1 MYYRPLRHI
10 FRTGEQKILLG
21 LSQANVVGLAAGG
34 FLAMLLLQRFAFLP
48 LLPTAAVCLLSGAG
62 VTFRYR
68 GWPIYL
74 HLYRAARHTLRHAV
88 RPGAFDIDTTTFYRA
103 DPAEGPLLLPALE
116 ADPALPAGADQGRA
130 DHLTGKGRFAA

>member
-21 LSQANVVGLAAGG
+21 LSQANLVGLAAGG
-34 FLAMLLLQRFAFLP
+34 FLAMLLLQRFPFLP
-48 LLPTAAVCLLSGAG
+48 LLPTAAVWLLLGAG

-74 HLYRAARHTLRHAV
+74 HLYRAARYNLRHTM
-88 RPGAFDIDTTTFYRA
+88 RPDAFDIDTTTFYRA
-103 DPAEGPLLLPALE
+103 DLAEGPLLLPPLE
-116 ADPALPAGADQGRA
+116 AAPALLPAADSARA
-130 DHLTGKGRFAA
+130 DHAARKGRFTA

>member
-1 MYYRPLRHI
+1 VRKALFSGI
-10 FRTGEQKILLG
+10 GLIVGVITLTGMG
-21 LSQANVVGLAAGG
+21 LMMTDFIEAVAAGNV
-34 FLAMLLLQRFAFLP
+34 LVMLVL
-48 LLPTAAVCLLSGAG
+48 TAVVCLLIGAG

-116 ADPALPAGADQGRA
+116 ADPALPAGADPGRA
-130 DHLTGKGRFAA
+130 DPLAGKGRFAA

>member
-21 LSQANVVGLAAGG
+21 LSQANLVGLAAGG
-34 FLAMLLLQRFAFLP
+34 FLAMLLLQRFSFLP
-48 LLPTAAVCLLSGAG
+48 LLPTAAVCLLIGAG

-116 ADPALPAGADQGRA
+116 TDPALPPDADPARA
-130 DHLTGKGRFAA
+130 DPLAGKGRFAA